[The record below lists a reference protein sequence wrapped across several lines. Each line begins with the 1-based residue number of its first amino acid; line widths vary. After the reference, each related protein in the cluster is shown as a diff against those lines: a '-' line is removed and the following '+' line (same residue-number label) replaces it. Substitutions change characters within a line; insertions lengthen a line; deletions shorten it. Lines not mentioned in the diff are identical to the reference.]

1 MFHWLTAILTGKK
14 EKDTE
19 IRNLKE
25 EIQRT
30 VRECKDAAQR
40 GDPNAQ
46 RKLNDLERTI
56 TEQSIR
62 LTGRPKPPSTVIKG
76 GIK

>member
-14 EKDTE
+14 KKETE

-30 VRECKDAAQR
+30 VRECKDAAER
-40 GDPNAQ
+40 GDPNAKM
-46 RKLNDLERTI
+46 RLANFEKTI

-62 LTGRPKPPSTVIKG
+62 LTGSPKPPSTVIKG